1 MRYVWFSVIIL
12 LTMGC
17 DREREERTI
26 HIAVSLAGTD
36 AYASTK
42 HIQAI
47 TDAAENGNID
57 VSWRIAQWDHEL
69 QNRQIDTLLAEGP
82 DIIAVEITD
91 PRRADEILGQIQQQ
105 GIPVVGFNR
114 LAPSFQYDLIVGPD
128 YHGIGNELAKALI
141 DRYDSREINVLLF
154 HGSLFGDRDSL
165 IVESFISA
173 IEKYDNFTV
182 QKKEIVQRELLQ
194 DSDAAIAIDPLL
206 TRRLVQ
212 SITEMDEAGMEHR
225 SPFIAGIGEK
235 ESFTMIDYDNLL
247 LIDRQPYTAGTLLVN
262 AASDYA
268 RGEFRHLEGPVVQV
282 GEYMMPV
289 VYTPYRVVHPD

>member
-1 MRYVWFSVIIL
+1 MRYVWFSIIIL
-12 LTMGC
+12 LTIGC

-26 HIAVSLAGTD
+26 HMAVSLAGTD

-42 HIQAI
+42 YIQAI
-47 TDAAENGNID
+47 TDAAEDGNID
-57 VSWRIAQWDHEL
+57 VIWRIAQWDHEL
-69 QNRQIDTLLAEGP
+69 QNRQIDTLLAETP

-91 PRRADEILGQIQQQ
+91 PRRADEILGPIQQQ
-105 GIPVVGFNR
+105 EIPVVGFNR
-114 LAPSFQYDLIVGPD
+114 LAPSFQYDLIVDPD
-128 YHGIGNELAKALI
+128 YYEIGNELAEAVVE
-141 DRYDSREINVLLF
+141 RYDSREINILLLY
-154 HGSLFGDRDSL
+154 GSLFSGQDSL
-165 IVESFISA
+165 IIESFLSV
-173 IEKYDNFTV
+173 IEEYDNFTV
-182 QKKEIVQRELLQ
+182 QKKETVQKELLQ

-268 RGEFRHLEGPVVQV
+268 RGEFRHLEGPVIQV

-289 VYTPYRVVHPD
+289 VYTPYRVVFPD

>member
-1 MRYVWFSVIIL
+1 MRYVWFSIIIL
-12 LTMGC
+12 LTIGC
-17 DREREERTI
+17 DREREERTV

-42 HIQAI
+42 YIQAI
-47 TDAAENGNID
+47 TDAAEDGNID
-57 VSWRIAQWDHEL
+57 VIWRIAQWDHEL
-69 QNRQIDTLLAEGP
+69 QNRQIDTLFAEMP

-91 PRRADEILGQIQQQ
+91 PRRADEILGPIQQQ
-105 GIPVVGFNR
+105 EIPVVGFNR
-114 LAPSFQYDLIVGPD
+114 LAPSFQYDLIVSPD
-128 YHGIGNELAKALI
+128 YYEIGNELAEAVVE
-141 DRYDSREINVLLF
+141 RYDSREINILLLY
-154 HGSLFGDRDSL
+154 GSVFSGQDSL
-165 IVESFISA
+165 IIESFLSV
-173 IEKYDNFTV
+173 IEEYDNFTV
-182 QKKEIVQRELLQ
+182 QKKETVQKELLQ
-194 DSDAAIAIDPLL
+194 DSNAAIAIDPLL

-247 LIDRQPYTAGTLLVN
+247 LIDRQQYTAGTLLVN

-268 RGEFRHLEGPVVQV
+268 RGEFRHLEGPVIQV

-289 VYTPYRVVHPD
+289 VYTPYRVVYPD

>member
-1 MRYVWFSVIIL
+1 MRYVWFSIIIL
-12 LTMGC
+12 LTIGC
-17 DREREERTI
+17 DREREERTV

-47 TDAAENGNID
+47 TDAAEDGNID
-57 VSWRIAQWDHEL
+57 VIWRIAQWDHEL
-69 QNRQIDTLLAEGP
+69 QNRQIDTLFAEMP

-91 PRRADEILGQIQQQ
+91 PRRADEILGPIQQQ
-105 GIPVVGFNR
+105 EIPVVGFNR
-114 LAPSFQYDLIVGPD
+114 LAPSFQYDLIVSPD
-128 YHGIGNELAKALI
+128 YYEIGNELAEAVVE
-141 DRYDSREINVLLF
+141 RYDSREINILLLY
-154 HGSLFGDRDSL
+154 GSVFSGQDSL
-165 IVESFISA
+165 IIESFLSV
-173 IEKYDNFTV
+173 IEEYDNFTV
-182 QKKEIVQRELLQ
+182 QKKETVQKELLQ
-194 DSDAAIAIDPLL
+194 DSNAAIAIDPLL

-247 LIDRQPYTAGTLLVN
+247 LIDRQQYTAGTLLVN

-268 RGEFRHLEGPVVQV
+268 RGEFRHLEGPVIQV

>member
-1 MRYVWFSVIIL
+1 MRYVWFSIIIL
-12 LTMGC
+12 LTIGC

-26 HIAVSLAGTD
+26 HMAVSLAGTD

-42 HIQAI
+42 YIQAI
-47 TDAAENGNID
+47 TDAAEDGNID
-57 VSWRIAQWDHEL
+57 VIWRIAQWDHEL
-69 QNRQIDTLLAEGP
+69 QNRQIDTLFAEMP

-91 PRRADEILGQIQQQ
+91 PRRADEILGPIQQQ
-105 GIPVVGFNR
+105 EIPVVGFNR
-114 LAPSFQYDLIVGPD
+114 LAPSFQYDLIVSPD
-128 YHGIGNELAKALI
+128 YYEIGNELAEAVVE
-141 DRYDSREINVLLF
+141 RYDSREINILLLY
-154 HGSLFGDRDSL
+154 GSVFSGQDSL
-165 IVESFISA
+165 IIESFLSV
-173 IEKYDNFTV
+173 IEEYDNFTV
-182 QKKEIVQRELLQ
+182 QKKETVQKELLQ
-194 DSDAAIAIDPLL
+194 DSNAAIAIDPLL

-247 LIDRQPYTAGTLLVN
+247 LIDRQQYTAGTLLVN

-268 RGEFRHLEGPVVQV
+268 RGEFRHLEGPVIQV

-289 VYTPYRVVHPD
+289 VYTPYRVGYPD